1 MALAKADSLRRLAIG
16 ASMLAIAIAP
26 LSTAAFFVAFDGSI
40 DGLLFGEP
48 GTILGHG
55 PTAAVLLRW
64 GAVGDMLYSY
74 VLLVPLALY
83 LHQRLRPRL
92 PWLADLGTVAGLAYM
107 FVGGAGAAIL
117 AIAGS
122 ALVDAYS
129 KAAPADQ
136 FAIATSF
143 DMLRRIVFLALW
155 QTLDAITLGTWILS
169 VGWLLRPE
177 RQALGRLLILAGVG
191 LFGASLMTMLGMSSV
206 ALIAGGALAVV
217 VIWAGWLIIDRPRPA
232 PQTEREPGD
241 P

>member
-1 MALAKADSLRRLAIG
+1 MPLTNLDALRRLAIVT
-16 ASMLAIAIAP
+16 SLLAIVISVS
-26 LSTAAFFVAFDGSI
+26 STVAFYVAFGGSI
-40 DGLLFGEP
+40 DGMLFGAP
-48 GTILGHG
+48 STILGHG
-55 PTAAVLLRW
+55 STAAVFLRW
-64 GAVGDMLYSY
+64 GAIGDMFYSY

-83 LHQRLRPRL
+83 LHQRLRPRM

-117 AIAGS
+117 ATAGS

-155 QTLDAITLGTWILS
+155 QTLDAITLGTWLLS
-169 VGWLLRPE
+169 VGWLIRPE

-191 LFGASLMTMLGMSSV
+191 LFGASLITMLGVSSV
-206 ALIAGGALAVV
+206 VLIASGASIVLVV
-217 VIWAGWLIIDRPRPA
+217 WAGWLIFDRPRPA
-232 PQTEREPGD
+232 PKA
-241 P
+241 